1 MGLVVLLILLG
12 VFFLVVE
19 LIFLPGVTLGTILS
33 VASYGAAIYLA
44 FDRFG
49 FVGGMITLF
58 VVVALSL
65 VATRKRAPKMKLVMT
80 YNTRKTL
87 VLKKPLLKLISTSS
101 KTAFP
106 SGKSLFPKHR
116 DRQPL
121 RPLTNLLTSLKTQTA
136 LKCLLSE
143 IPDLLSTLTISTSPL
158 AILLLLRALVL
169 PLPRKKLV
177 GMDLRSKLTATP

>member
-65 VATRKRAPKMKLVMT
+65 VATVVSLRA
-80 YNTRKTL
+80 KTWQRL
-87 VLKKPLLKLISTSS
+87 ALNDKVD
-101 KTAFP
+101 
-106 SGKSLFPKHR
+106 GKSQESPAMAVSVGDKGV
-116 DRQPL
+116 
-121 RPLTNLLTSLKTQTA
+121 
-136 LKCLLSE
+136 
-143 IPDLLSTLTISTSPL
+143 TISRLSPMGKVEIAGKL
-158 AILLLLRALVL
+158 YEAKSGGEYIDQRTEVEVVGFENFTVLV
-169 PLPRKKLV
+169 KK
-177 GMDLRSKLTATP
+177 M